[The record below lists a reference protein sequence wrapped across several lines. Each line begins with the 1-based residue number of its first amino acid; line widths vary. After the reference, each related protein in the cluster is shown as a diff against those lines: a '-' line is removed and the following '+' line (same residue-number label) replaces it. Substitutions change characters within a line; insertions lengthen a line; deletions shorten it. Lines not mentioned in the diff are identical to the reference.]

1 MADKYEVDVRLELEN
16 MPVRGAG
23 VVVPCI
29 LEEGNITVYSG
40 KTLSDGAVRRA
51 ESHYAFAS
59 EIEKNDLVYVA
70 SDAAYTYDGCQG
82 MPVVAKTSST
92 NGIQGIVLD
101 DPRKLVSRPATSA
114 AADSVADRI
123 AGKFYRVALVWF
135 PAFAYTSQLANAA
148 SPNISIGGALIYDVS
163 SEVMIG
169 GGSTSGITAAHVAT
183 ADAVYVGCFWGLMT
197 AGESQA

>member
-1 MADKYEVDVRLELEN
+1 MADKYDVDVRLELEN

-29 LEEGNITVYSG
+29 LEEGAITVYSG

-51 ESHYAFAS
+51 ESHYAFAA
-59 EIEKNDLVYVA
+59 EIEKNDLVVLA
-70 SDAAYTYDGCQG
+70 SNAAYTYDGCQG
-82 MPVVAKTSST
+82 MPVVAKPVTTS
-92 NGIQGIVLD
+92 GIQGIVLD
-101 DPRKLVSRPATSA
+101 DPRKLVARPANTTA
-114 AADSVADRI
+114 ANSEAKRI

-135 PAFAYTSQLANAA
+135 PAFAYTSQLANGA

-169 GGSTSGITAAHVAT
+169 GGTTSGITAAHVAT
-183 ADAVYVGCFWGLMT
+183 ADGVYIGCFWGLMT

>member
-59 EIEKNDLVYVA
+59 EIEKNDIVYVA
-70 SDAAYTYDGCQG
+70 SDAAYTYDACQG
-82 MPVVAKTSST
+82 MPVVAKPVTT
-92 NGIQGIVLD
+92 EGVRGIVLD
-101 DPRKLVSRPATSA
+101 DPRKLVARPSSSTA
-114 AADSVADRI
+114 ANSVAKRI

-148 SPNISIGGALIYDVS
+148 SPNISVGGALIYDVS

-169 GGSTSGITAAHVAT
+169 GGTTSGITAAHVAT
-183 ADAVYVGCFWGLMT
+183 ADAVYVGCFWGLMA
-197 AGESQA
+197 AGESQE